1 MPVTVV
7 VGAQWGDEGK
17 AKIIDLLARDHTYVV
32 RYQGGHN
39 AGHTVVVGDERYAL
53 QLVPS
58 GVLYDHVIPVIANGV
73 VVDLPTLF
81 NEIDTLEG
89 RGISCADLRVSSLA
103 HLIFPWHQAHDAIA
117 EAMRGD
123 DKIGTTLK
131 GIGPAYADKARRVG
145 IRVGEVVDLDTF
157 ANTVRA
163 RALAENLVI
172 EQSGLGADGRRID
185 IDPIDVDAVV
195 ETFCGYAKRLQ
206 PYVCDSVNLLH
217 GALESGSQILLE
229 GAQATFLDL
238 DHGTYPYVTSSNPI
252 AGGASV
258 GTGLGP
264 RHIDRI
270 VGITKAYTTRVG
282 SGPFPTE
289 LTDGLGDR
297 LVDIGRE
304 FGTVTGRRRRA
315 GWLDCVMLR
324 HAVRLNS
331 LTELALTKLDVLD
344 TFDTIRVGI
353 RYRLD
358 GEVIDRYPDRAAD
371 LERVE
376 VDYVDIDGWK
386 QPLNGVRD
394 RSGLPDAAGEFVAV
408 VEQQVGV
415 PVSVVGVGAERDDYL
430 TWSVA

>member
-17 AKIIDLLARDHTYVV
+17 AKIIDLLSKEHTYVV

-39 AGHTVVVGDERYAL
+39 AGHTVVVDGEKYAL

-81 NEIDTLEG
+81 HEIDMLES
-89 RGISCADLRVSSLA
+89 RGISCADLKVSSRA

-145 IRVGEVVDLDTF
+145 VRVGEVVDLDHF
-157 ANTVRA
+157 AETVRA
-163 RALAENLVI
+163 RAIAENLVI
-172 EQSGLGADGRRID
+172 VQAGEEPL
-185 IDPIDVDAVV
+185 DVDEIV
-195 ETFCGYAKRLQ
+195 ERFVEFGRRLQ
-206 PYVCDSVNLLH
+206 PYVADTVTLLH
-217 GALESGSQILLE
+217 DALAQGSQVLLE

-238 DHGTYPYVTSSNPI
+238 DHGTYPYVTSSNPT
-252 AGGASV
+252 AGGACAGS
-258 GTGLGP
+258 GLGP
-264 RHIDRI
+264 RDIDRI

-282 SGPFPTE
+282 AGPFPTE
-289 LTDGLGDR
+289 LLDADGDTLIDVGK
-297 LVDIGRE
+297 E

-324 HAVRLNS
+324 QAVRLNS
-331 LTELALTKLDVLD
+331 LTELALTKLDILD
-344 TFDTIRVGI
+344 GFDEVKVCTG
-353 RYRLD
+353 YRLD
-358 GEVIDRYPDRAAD
+358 GHAIDYYPDRSDILA
-371 LERVE
+371 RVE
-376 VDYVDIDGWK
+376 PVYETLSGWK
-386 QPLNGVRD
+386 TDL
-394 RSGLPDAAGEFVAV
+394 SGARERGQLPPAAQEFLAI
-408 VEQQVGV
+408 VEREVGV
-415 PVSVVGVGAERDDYL
+415 PVNVVGVGAERDDYL
-430 TWSVA
+430 LWTA